1 MLVKEFG
8 RKGELANQAFGAGP
22 NRAFCK
28 PPVISGSLLLK
39 VKASQAN
46 RRFRAPE
53 GPLASACSLALQLR
67 DGSIKQP
74 VSLERA

>member
-53 GPLASACSLALQLR
+53 AAFGLCLLPRLAVAGR
-67 DGSIKQP
+67 FD
-74 VSLERA
+74 